1 MESFLIPFLA
11 PSTLNL
17 HDDSTPAFLISLLH
31 MNNAPSARRGRK
43 TLAEIKE
50 QIARKLDDARA
61 AEYIRKQKIKEK
73 ARLAKQKQL
82 ALAKSKSAPQLERGQ
97 GLDAAE
103 ARLSNAMANDGLAG
117 PASPTA
123 SRRHGQLVPLE
134 MDDAEV
140 RS

>member
-1 MESFLIPFLA
+1 
-11 PSTLNL
+11 
-17 HDDSTPAFLISLLH
+17 

-73 ARLAKQKQL
+73 KARLAKQKQL

-97 GLDAAE
+97 ELDAAE
-103 ARLSNAMANDGLAG
+103 ARLSNAMANDGVTG

-123 SRRHGQLVPLE
+123 SRRHGQLVPFE
-134 MDDAEV
+134 VDGAEV